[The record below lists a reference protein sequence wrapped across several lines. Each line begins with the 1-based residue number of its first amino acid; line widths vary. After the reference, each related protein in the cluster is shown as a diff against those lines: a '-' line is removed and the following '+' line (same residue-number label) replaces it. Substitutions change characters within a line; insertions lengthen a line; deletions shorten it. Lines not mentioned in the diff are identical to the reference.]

1 MHCKNKWK
9 ILWSI
14 KYTCT
19 NKKKNEEEEEEL
31 TTSNCPI
38 QQNYIKK
45 FGRVNHMFT
54 PFLTRFNQIYKI
66 KLIKKKLARH

>member
-1 MHCKNKWK
+1 MKKGK

-31 TTSNCPI
+31 TTSNCLI